1 MEHSAPLTVH
11 KITARVGVLTDDMR
25 TSFAWPGG
33 QLRLSHR
40 YVIGSL
46 SGTVI
51 ASTVTNA
58 ALSPSAD
65 VTRSKQMNKT
75 RIDDPYRNPFHNRFN
90 VPVHSRLDEMQ
101 SYSHLVRLNDEQVAD
116 ESESAQKSRPWI
128 AALAGAFALVL
139 VVVFSAA
146 FLSKYLSN

>member
-1 MEHSAPLTVH
+1 
-11 KITARVGVLTDDMR
+11 
-25 TSFAWPGG
+25 
-33 QLRLSHR
+33 
-40 YVIGSL
+40 
-46 SGTVI
+46 
-51 ASTVTNA
+51 
-58 ALSPSAD
+58 
-65 VTRSKQMNKT
+65 MNKT

-101 SYSHLVRLNDEQVAD
+101 SYSHLVRLNDEQDAD